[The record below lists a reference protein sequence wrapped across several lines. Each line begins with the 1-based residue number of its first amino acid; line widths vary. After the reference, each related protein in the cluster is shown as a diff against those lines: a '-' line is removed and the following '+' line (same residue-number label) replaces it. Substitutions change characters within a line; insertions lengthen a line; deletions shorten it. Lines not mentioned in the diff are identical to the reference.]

1 MRARPA
7 AHKHLFAFLAAIT
20 CFLLSSGSA
29 HAHGIWAHVHVT
41 GWAIENLEE
50 EELQTFFAA
59 PEVKNAA
66 LFGAAFTDSG
76 YWPQAGEHHHAA
88 RAYSEHTHWEPFIE
102 SAIAWLLE
110 NDPPPWD
117 DLESK
122 KRVAFIM
129 GAAAHGLQDELF
141 DTLFLPQI
149 AMHDGAGQDEAD
161 PASDGF
167 LALDDHIRFAPQEY
181 IPLEMLLEIY
191 NDDRFPLGHTIT
203 EETIRA
209 GVDLMTTVYLTPRA
223 KESVRGLG
231 IKSEDDVPWTRA
243 YYLDPAIPGSLRA
256 EILPTRAYIAYLWE
270 RLHERHDYS
279 GLMIHAYPDAGRFAR
294 SGEPDTPDS
303 WVSFVF
309 GVGVKHGNLTSRLA
323 DDELDVIQATGE
335 VATSRHGTRWGG
347 EGGWGRVVTMR
358 PSEAM
363 RAGMWH
369 TATMRASEGAFLD
382 ETSIPQ
388 DPRDATFTHSFQ
400 VACTAQDPSLCEGIT
415 EPEPLPISPP
425 SPDMGLDMGL
435 DMGTT
440 GAEDMNST
448 REDMSEERPL
458 EMGSGMLDM
467 EASRDL
473 GHGDDMQPSRAD
485 VNERGCATS
494 GPRQHPS
501 WSLLLLGLV
510 LFASFV
516 RGVRRRKNTPC

>member
-1 MRARPA
+1 MRLKTDAIARV
-7 AHKHLFAFLAAIT
+7 FALILAIACPLLLAAP
-20 CFLLSSGSA
+20 A
-29 HAHGIWAHVHVT
+29 QAHGIWAHVHVT
-41 GWAIENLEE
+41 GWAIENLED
-50 EELQTFFAA
+50 EELRDFFAD

-76 YWPQAGEHHHAA
+76 YWPQGGEHRQAA
-88 RAYSEHTHWEPFIE
+88 RAYTEHTHWEPFIE
-102 SAIAWLLE
+102 SAVAWLLE

-129 GAAAHGLQDELF
+129 GAASHGLQDELF

-167 LALDDHIRFAPQEY
+167 LALDDHLRFAPVEY

-243 YYLDPAIPGSLRA
+243 YYLDPSIPGSLRA
-256 EILPTRAYIAYLWE
+256 EILPTRAYITYLWE
-270 RLHERHDYS
+270 RLHQRHTYE
-279 GLMIHAYPDAGRFAR
+279 GLLIHAYPDVGRLMR

-309 GVGVKHGNLTSRLA
+309 GVGVKHGDFSSRLA
-323 DDELDVIQATGE
+323 DEELDIIQATGE
-335 VATSRHGTRWGG
+335 VATTQHGTRWGG
-347 EGGWGRVVTMR
+347 EGSWGRIVTLRPTHSMR
-358 PSEAM
+358 P
-363 RAGMWH
+363 GMWH
-369 TATMRASEGAFLD
+369 IASMRASEGAILD
-382 ETSIPQ
+382 NTAIPMTREQ
-388 DPRDATFTHSFQ
+388 ATWTHRFQ
-400 VACTAQDPSLCEGIT
+400 VACSEQDPSPCEGVT

-425 SPDMGLDMGL
+425 PMPDMGPSLMDMDGMTTMP
-435 DMGTT
+435 DMGTSRADMM
-440 GAEDMNST
+440 AE
-448 REDMSEERPL
+448 
-458 EMGSGMLDM
+458 
-467 EASRDL
+467 RDL
-473 GHGDDMQPSRAD
+473 GSDDPAADMNVGPAPSGDSDALD
-485 VNERGCATS
+485 ERGCGCALAPPKR
-494 GPRQHPS
+494 GPAP
-501 WSLLLLGLV
+501 WLVLLLGCL
-510 LFASFV
+510 LFAS
-516 RGVRRRKNTPC
+516 RLRRTKERERLSC